1 MREEQIVP
9 GKGGEI
15 DQRDVF
21 LRHTDSTQLIDVRLP
36 DIEEIFAIFAR
47 HEQALLLHSLW
58 TDSVNNLLTDLEM
71 LRIDR
76 RANGHEEILWI
87 GAKIFLHG
95 THLARVDRVNQ
106 ISRQLAEGSL
116 APEAVMDALREA
128 ACLGENMA
136 VWYAPAV
143 AFLTA
148 AGFAVMFA
156 GGWVDMI
163 VGGICAALTMLV
175 PRLLGRRDSGG
186 MSSVLLG
193 GILCALIP
201 LVFHGLTG
209 RGVVEAMI
217 ASAIMPLLPGLSMT
231 NAVQDLLRGDMVSGV
246 THAARAVMIA
256 AMLAG
261 GALIGT
267 HMSSWMGLA
276 DSPLTSPATLPFD
289 LRTANVLL
297 ASSLLAGGG
306 FGALLYAPRK
316 AIIWGGLL
324 GSAGYL
330 SYWAAM
336 ECGAAETAAMF
347 IGALVAAL
355 GAQIAARR
363 LKMIATVF
371 VTIAILPLVPG
382 VGLYRAM
389 SALATGDMMAGASIA
404 AHTMAL
410 ILMIALGI
418 GLGTALVGADRG
430 AKH

>member
-1 MREEQIVP
+1 MSAAWRTRILSLAGRIILEN
-9 GKGGEI
+9 GGETYRAE
-15 DQRDVF
+15 DTVTRMARAMGMTEVDVF
-21 LRHTDSTQLIDVRLP
+21 GIPSGLFISYTDECGERET
-36 DIEEIFAIFAR
+36 
-47 HEQALLLHSLW
+47 
-58 TDSVNNLLTDLEM
+58 SVC
-71 LRIDR
+71 R
-76 RANGHEEILWI
+76 
-87 GAKIFLHG
+87 IFLHG

-106 ISRQLAEGSL
+106 ISRRLAEGSL

-201 LVFHGLTG
+201 LVFHALTG
-209 RGVVEAMI
+209 LGVVEAMI
-217 ASAIMPLLPGLSMT
+217 ASAIMPLVPGLSMT

-276 DSPLTSPATLPFD
+276 DSPLTSPDTLPFD
-289 LRTANVLL
+289 LRTAGV
-297 ASSLLAGGG
+297 
-306 FGALLYAPRK
+306 LLYAPRK

-330 SYWAAM
+330 CYWAAM

-404 AHTMAL
+404 VHTMAL

-430 AKH
+430 VKH

>member
-1 MREEQIVP
+1 
-9 GKGGEI
+9 
-15 DQRDVF
+15 
-21 LRHTDSTQLIDVRLP
+21 
-36 DIEEIFAIFAR
+36 
-47 HEQALLLHSLW
+47 
-58 TDSVNNLLTDLEM
+58 
-71 LRIDR
+71 
-76 RANGHEEILWI
+76 
-87 GAKIFLHG
+87 
-95 THLARVDRVNQ
+95 
-106 ISRQLAEGSL
+106 
-116 APEAVMDALREA
+116 MDALREA

-276 DSPLTSPATLPFD
+276 DSPLTSPDTLPFD
-289 LRTANVLL
+289 LRTAGVLL

-306 FGALLYAPRK
+306 FGRAALRAAKGHHLGRVARVR
-316 AIIWGGLL
+316 GVSLLL
-324 GSAGYL
+324 GGDGM
-330 SYWAAM
+330 W
-336 ECGAAETAAMF
+336 
-347 IGALVAAL
+347 
-355 GAQIAARR
+355 RR
-363 LKMIATVF
+363 
-371 VTIAILPLVPG
+371 
-382 VGLYRAM
+382 
-389 SALATGDMMAGASIA
+389 
-404 AHTMAL
+404 
-410 ILMIALGI
+410 
-418 GLGTALVGADRG
+418 
-430 AKH
+430 

>member
-1 MREEQIVP
+1 MSAAWRTRILSLAGRIILEN
-9 GKGGEI
+9 GGETYRAE
-15 DQRDVF
+15 DTVTRMARAMGMTEVDVF
-21 LRHTDSTQLIDVRLP
+21 GIPSGLFISYTDECGERET
-36 DIEEIFAIFAR
+36 
-47 HEQALLLHSLW
+47 
-58 TDSVNNLLTDLEM
+58 SVC
-71 LRIDR
+71 R
-76 RANGHEEILWI
+76 
-87 GAKIFLHG
+87 IFLHG

-106 ISRQLAEGSL
+106 ISRRLAEGSL

-136 VWYAPAV
+136 VWYA
-143 AFLTA
+143 
-148 AGFAVMFA
+148 
-156 GGWVDMI
+156 
-163 VGGICAALTMLV
+163 
-175 PRLLGRRDSGG
+175 
-186 MSSVLLG
+186 
-193 GILCALIP
+193 
-201 LVFHGLTG
+201 
-209 RGVVEAMI
+209 
-217 ASAIMPLLPGLSMT
+217 
-231 NAVQDLLRGDMVSGV
+231 QDLLRGDMVSGV

-276 DSPLTSPATLPFD
+276 DSPLTSPAALSFD
-289 LRTANVLL
+289 LRTAGVLL

-330 SYWAAM
+330 CYWAAM

>member
-1 MREEQIVP
+1 MT
-9 GKGGEI
+9 
-15 DQRDVF
+15 
-21 LRHTDSTQLIDVRLP
+21 HTLEKPSATSAGLMNASMLLYLVW
-36 DIEEIFAIFAR
+36 
-47 HEQALLLHSLW
+47 LLL
-58 TDSVNNLLTDLEM
+58 
-71 LRIDR
+71 
-76 RANGHEEILWI
+76 
-87 GAKIFLHG
+87 
-95 THLARVDRVNQ
+95 
-106 ISRQLAEGSL
+106 
-116 APEAVMDALREA
+116 
-128 ACLGENMA
+128 
-136 VWYAPAV
+136 PAV
-143 AFLTA
+143 QT
-148 AGFAVMFA
+148 
-156 GGWVDMI
+156 
-163 VGGICAALTMLV
+163 
-175 PRLLGRRDSGG
+175 
-186 MSSVLLG
+186 
-193 GILCALIP
+193 
-201 LVFHGLTG
+201 TG
-209 RGVVEAMI
+209 RAVTGVA
-217 ASAIMPLLPGLSMT
+217 
-231 NAVQDLLRGDMVSGV
+231 AVALFGV
-246 THAARAVMIA
+246 
-256 AMLAG
+256 G
-261 GALIGT
+261 
-267 HMSSWMGLA
+267 
-276 DSPLTSPATLPFD
+276 
-289 LRTANVLL
+289 VLL

-330 SYWAAM
+330 CYWAAM

>member
-1 MREEQIVP
+1 
-9 GKGGEI
+9 
-15 DQRDVF
+15 
-21 LRHTDSTQLIDVRLP
+21 
-36 DIEEIFAIFAR
+36 
-47 HEQALLLHSLW
+47 
-58 TDSVNNLLTDLEM
+58 
-71 LRIDR
+71 
-76 RANGHEEILWI
+76 
-87 GAKIFLHG
+87 
-95 THLARVDRVNQ
+95 
-106 ISRQLAEGSL
+106 
-116 APEAVMDALREA
+116 MDALREA

-267 HMSSWMGLA
+267 HMSSWW
-276 DSPLTSPATLPFD
+276 DW
-289 LRTANVLL
+289 R
-297 ASSLLAGGG
+297 
-306 FGALLYAPRK
+306 
-316 AIIWGGLL
+316 I
-324 GSAGYL
+324 
-330 SYWAAM
+330 
-336 ECGAAETAAMF
+336 
-347 IGALVAAL
+347 
-355 GAQIAARR
+355 RR
-363 LKMIATVF
+363 
-371 VTIAILPLVPG
+371 
-382 VGLYRAM
+382 
-389 SALATGDMMAGASIA
+389 
-404 AHTMAL
+404 
-410 ILMIALGI
+410 
-418 GLGTALVGADRG
+418 
-430 AKH
+430 

>member
-1 MREEQIVP
+1 MSAAWRTRILSLAGRIILEN
-9 GKGGEI
+9 GGETYRAE
-15 DQRDVF
+15 DTVTRMARAMGMTEVDVF
-21 LRHTDSTQLIDVRLP
+21 GIPSGLFISYTDECGERET
-36 DIEEIFAIFAR
+36 
-47 HEQALLLHSLW
+47 
-58 TDSVNNLLTDLEM
+58 SVC
-71 LRIDR
+71 R
-76 RANGHEEILWI
+76 
-87 GAKIFLHG
+87 IFLHG

-201 LVFHGLTG
+201 LVFHALTG
-209 RGVVEAMI
+209 LGVVEAMI
-217 ASAIMPLLPGLSMT
+217 ASAIMPLVPGLSMT

-276 DSPLTSPATLPFD
+276 DSPLTSPDTLPFD
-289 LRTANVLL
+289 LRTAGVLL

-330 SYWAAM
+330 CYWAAM
-336 ECGAAETAAMF
+336 ECGVAETAAMF

-404 AHTMAL
+404 VHTMAL

-430 AKH
+430 VKH